1 MNIDLPGIIVAD
13 DDDDDFFFFDKAL
26 KESGIPAILTRVING
41 IEVLALLEQLIQV
54 PQMIFLDIN
63 MPLMDGLTTLKRI
76 RANEAYQEVRIVIF
90 STTDDPATVQEA
102 YQSGATVFLCKP
114 DEYRDY
120 INIFKALL
128 TDTGDANIDPG
139 RLLPLKF
146 FQPYLPG

>member
-1 MNIDLPGIIVAD
+1 MNNNPPQIIVAD
-13 DDDDDFFFFDKAL
+13 DDEDDFFFFDKAL
-26 KESGIPAILTRVING
+26 KETGIPARLTKVTNG
-41 IEVLALLEQLIQV
+41 LEVLALLAQHAQL

-102 YQSGATVFLCKP
+102 YRSGATVFLCKP

-120 INIFKALL
+120 MNIFKALL
-128 TDTGDANIDPG
+128 TDTGDANVDRE
-139 RLLPLKF
+139 RLLPLRF
-146 FQPYLPG
+146 FQPYLP